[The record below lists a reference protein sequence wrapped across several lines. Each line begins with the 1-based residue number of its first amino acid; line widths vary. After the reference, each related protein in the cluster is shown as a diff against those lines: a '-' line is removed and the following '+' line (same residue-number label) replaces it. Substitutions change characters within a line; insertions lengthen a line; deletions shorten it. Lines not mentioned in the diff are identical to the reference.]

1 MWTFQLWIC
10 KSFQCSGV
18 SSRLTSGMSCLTF
31 CPVYM
36 SAALRGVKQAATRDV
51 FSFMLSCLYIGSPQ
65 GCQAGSHQGGFFLS
79 CSPVYISA
87 AFFFSSLLYY
97 FSSFSYGRYVY
108 YFHDMSVSW
117 RFYSETGEHCKF
129 SSDTSKICLIFLKH
143 YSTFYNNVNIKYFL
157 FIYKSPSLRDR
168 IVKKMF
174 YIF

>member
-1 MWTFQLWIC
+1 
-10 KSFQCSGV
+10 
-18 SSRLTSGMSCLTF
+18 MSCLTF

-65 GCQAGSHQGGFFLS
+65 GCQAGSHQGCLFFHAYLSIYRQSSWVSSRQPPGMYFLS
-79 CSPVYISA
+79 CCPVYISA